1 MKVRLQDIVNECDSH
16 RCAGCKYNK
25 NGECLVK
32 IDGYI
37 PYLFLEYVALCCS
50 SPKLAKALCTNE
62 VVEIYENDSK
72 RIN

>member
-16 RCAGCKYNK
+16 RCAVCKYNK

-37 PYLFLEYVALCCS
+37 PYLFFGVCCFV
-50 SPKLAKALCTNE
+50 L
-62 VVEIYENDSK
+62 
-72 RIN
+72 